1 MHGLWLYVWYLW
13 PTAPCSFFFFFN
25 ITPLSTKGG
34 WDTVGHGIWLPEL
47 LPEGEVANPFPLPS
61 KQTSFLFCC
70 RLLAVSSK
78 PSRESPDWDCHAR
91 EAGVCLTYES
101 RAAHCITWLCCSLLK
116 AFPHHSMCTPKKVPV
131 IGDLKCFIDLAVMC
145 S

>member
-1 MHGLWLYVWYLW
+1 MPLSQHLRGRGGQISEFQTSLVYRERSR
-13 PTAPCSFFFFFN
+13 TARATERNVSMKMQKRKIPSQVRCMDSGCMCGTSGPPHHVLSFFFFN

-78 PSRESPDWDCHAR
+78 PSRESPD
-91 EAGVCLTYES
+91 
-101 RAAHCITWLCCSLLK
+101 
-116 AFPHHSMCTPKKVPV
+116 
-131 IGDLKCFIDLAVMC
+131 
-145 S
+145 